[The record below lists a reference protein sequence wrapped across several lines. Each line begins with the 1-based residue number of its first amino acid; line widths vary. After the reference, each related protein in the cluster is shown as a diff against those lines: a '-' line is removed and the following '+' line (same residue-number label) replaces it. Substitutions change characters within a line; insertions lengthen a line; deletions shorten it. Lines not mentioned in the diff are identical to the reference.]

1 MKIKGKINRYT
12 DKAFAKHTSS
22 AFIVASPF
30 QMLCALE
37 AIHEFEIED
46 YKFVFV
52 LMEGWKRNDQMFAMA
67 KHFNINYDLI
77 WCGENEREYFDWQ
90 KNGFN
95 INAQGKY
102 SRVFIADYHMAYY
115 HIIVPLYAKKGAVIA
130 YLDDGCSTILFLKGI
145 IKDKKPSNWR
155 KRLNWYR
162 NRNNAVELYRQQRV
176 IKALQNLGI
185 YGAESFYTIYDNVSS
200 QKFSIYSH
208 SLSYVASMYR
218 RTNLTKPIIL
228 VVGTAIDSY
237 ANASGI
243 STILMESI
251 VWKSL
256 AELRDKF
263 PDDQIVYIPHGRD
276 TDTVLKAFCDIL
288 NIKYLSLNESI
299 ETYMLSSN
307 YSPIVIYGYGSQAL
321 YNFRQL
327 YPSIEIHNWIVSAKS
342 QYGADIQSK
351 TIYNY
356 YEQSGIINEVIWIS
370 PKNKLNYETFGSNIK
385 SIYKLIIDK
394 LTGYKYAKK

>member
-30 QMLCALE
+30 QMLCAIE
-37 AIHEFEIED
+37 AIHEFEIDD

-52 LMEGWKRNDQMFAMA
+52 LMKGWKRNEQMFAMA
-67 KHFNINYDLI
+67 KQFNIDYDLI
-77 WCGENEREYFDWQ
+77 WLGEKWNEYFDWSKDEFKIQ
-90 KNGFN
+90 
-95 INAQGKY
+95 AQGKY
-102 SRVFIADYHMAYY
+102 SRVFIADYHVAYY

-145 IKDKKPSNWR
+145 IKDRKPSNWR
-155 KRLNWYR
+155 KRLNWYK
-162 NRNNAVELYRQQRV
+162 NKKNLVELYRQRRV
-176 IKALQNLGI
+176 IKALRDLDI
-185 YGAESFYTIYDNVSS
+185 YGTESFYTIYGNVPTR
-200 QKFSIYSH
+200 KFSIYSH

-276 TDTVLKAFCDIL
+276 TDTALKTFCDML
-288 NIKYLSLNESI
+288 EIKFLSLNESI

-307 YSPIVIYGYGSQAL
+307 YSLIAIYGYGSQSL

-327 YPSIEIHNWIVSAKS
+327 YPNIEIHNWIVSSKS
-342 QYGADIQSK
+342 RYGVDIQSQV
-351 TIYNY
+351 IYKY

-370 PKNKLNYETFGSNIK
+370 PKNKTNYETIDSNIK
-385 SIYKLIIDK
+385 SIFKLIRAKMKK
-394 LTGYKYAKK
+394 LHLVK